1 MAKGARKNQGR
12 RVASPLA
19 ASDYTP
25 PGMDKLANSAE
36 GIKEQT
42 EWYGKQRAQLVDIAN
57 QLESIFTLQ
66 QNQRREVDQMYGIEK
81 KMLDNLGYMANQV
94 KMIAIQK
101 QLTRDLSLQESNI
114 LKTTLSDYE
123 SYNQEA
129 AAVAKT
135 TRELLSFRK
144 QQVPFEEKIKRFTS
158 EISSLQTIG
167 VANLTTQ
174 EKTRLASLQTLEKQY
189 KALSKQEQMNQRI
202 EKAQA
207 SINDLMSGQHSA
219 AGKIFDT
226 LKDIVTNPLALFTG
240 LLAVGLQ
247 RYEQMR
253 QRGNELAEEMDRVN
267 KKLAGAGPFQDK
279 ILAKASLIKRRFYE
293 MGEGF
298 SSSLEG
304 AVDAI
309 VALESQFGKVD
320 YVSGKLVKTMAELK
334 LSIGLS
340 DDEAAKVLDNFS
352 MIGGLTDE
360 AAVNMTNLTYQ
371 MSEQAGL
378 NPQEIFKDIAAAS
391 GDTLASFSGTSTELA
406 RSAVTAR
413 RLGLTLNDMA
423 QVSSSLLDFE
433 TSIEKEMEAQLIT
446 GIDLNLQKARM
457 LAMQGDEAGAM
468 EEVMKQVGGL
478 DRFNKMAPH
487 QQRALAEAV
496 GLTVGQLQKSSAQR
510 EREAKHA
517 QMQHDLVTKQ
527 YKLAEAALPMLGKLD
542 AGLGVMERIAK
553 VIGDL
558 FLDVFGVGIKDLE
571 KTFFKFLE
579 SPAFKTGFKNMLFL
593 IKGIVLGIKDAVVQ
607 VAGWIDSLS
616 GGAIGGF
623 LKDFSSKD
631 FSGSYGKS
639 EQIGKSIGKGVALML
654 GASKLLGAT
663 RLTAMWVRMSGG
675 MGGLGELLGLGG
687 SAGKFYKGGQYM
699 PGGMR
704 APVGGMMAG
713 GRTLMGMNLGAGLGG
728 ASGGVGTALGGTM
741 LGTAGAALGAAG
753 AIGSIGM
760 GIYDVSQLDG
770 KSTSRDKS
778 TAKGGLGGA
787 VGGAAA
793 GALIGSVV
801 PVIGTLLG
809 AGIGGILGYFGGRSI
824 GSMDGFRDDL
834 DKSRDE
840 LAEAQEAQHVSLTA
854 VTARIK
860 LSALKNQNLM
870 IGQFKSLSGGLNEL
884 TGDKLKKFGDQL
896 LASGDVSKQV
906 WRQFAKDGKL
916 TMEEM
921 RKLTEIRSND
931 ITITG
936 TQNVIK
942 VRGQIEEEYSEPLKT
957 IDDQMAAIQ
966 QMLDKNSGISQTIAD
981 RSSYPEFKG
990 PNARFRTDDLSASKF
1005 FEKIMRDKAGVEN
1018 IDFMV
1023 LQEIM
1028 KQSGSGTSGDIDLT
1042 TPKDVQTFLDKSL
1055 GAYFKILETEKN
1067 KININKN
1074 NDLTEKL
1081 DSIYTKTT
1089 EVPTADGKKITAGID
1104 ELTQVVDE
1112 KLSLSERI
1120 ELLKDNEVIID
1131 YDAFQQYQ
1139 DRHFRSGLDRAR
1151 GGVLAKGGI
1160 TYGPSHAQGGIPTR
1174 YGELEGGEAV
1184 INKRSTAMYG
1194 GLLSQINQAGGGVT
1208 FGDGGVTGKRFAKGG
1223 ITGEQRWLD
1232 EVNRRGS
1239 LKGKYAIGSSSA
1251 RELSEIMGKTG
1262 EVFGFDYGDSLGKHK
1277 ADESQLPG
1285 GKFYTSGANGAPG
1298 LTYTDAAT
1306 INMMQAASRY
1316 PAGGGLWGGSLGRQ
1330 AWLERDIPFDDGKG
1344 GRAWQ
1349 GVKPFYYTAYKAGM
1363 DTGRPG
1369 AWAQTDQGRGYFG
1382 GTIEGTD
1389 QGKDRKF
1396 WGVPMF
1402 NSSGKRN
1409 SPEYIQDRIKA
1420 LAGATGGR
1428 ELAVGML
1435 AALAAAA
1442 VVTAG
1447 VAVGTG
1453 LTSATTSAGGM
1464 AAGLNLGAN
1473 SWGVVSGLAKA
1484 GLGAETIGS
1493 IAGVLYDVY
1502 HGKVG
1507 EGGALKYMSKAL
1519 PKPINYIPKAFEAKN
1534 DLDKDPPDYL
1544 SLVTRFLPAEGINKV
1559 LKFGMN
1565 SWKAVDKKS
1574 FSIANSLMSNEQK
1587 EIFNKLGIGGK
1598 TTKMG
1603 QGGIIPNS
1611 PIKKVNDMI
1620 LTKDGQM
1627 IETHADDNLIAK
1639 KGAITQTSSGG
1650 NSRVEELL
1658 LELIAVTRQSG
1669 NVYMDGA
1676 KVSAA
1681 INQVN
1686 YNA

>member
-174 EKTRLASLQTLEKQY
+174 EKTRLASLLTLEKQY

-352 MIGGLTDE
+352 MVGGLTDE

-663 RLTAMWVRMSGG
+663 RLTTMWVRMSGG
-675 MGGLGELLGLGG
+675 MGGLGKLLGLGG

-741 LGTAGAALGAAG
+741 LGTAGAALGGLGAVGLIGKGFYDVNNISAQGSLADAKKAHAGRNG
-753 AIGSIGM
+753 AI
-760 GIYDVSQLDG
+760 
-770 KSTSRDKS
+770 
-778 TAKGGLGGA
+778 
-787 VGGAAA
+787 GGAAA

-809 AGIGGILGYFGGRSI
+809 AGIGAAIGYFGARAISA
-824 GSMDGFRDDL
+824 SKNYMTDL
-834 DKSRDE
+834 EKSEADVIKQRAE
-840 LAEAQEAQHVSLTA
+840 VSNSLALLENSR
-854 VTARIK
+854 ARRQATRQIAATK
-860 LSALKNQNLM
+860 SFDTLS
-870 IGQFKSLSGGLNEL
+870 
-884 TGDKLKKFGDQL
+884 
-896 LASGDVSKQV
+896 
-906 WRQFAKDGKL
+906 KDGKVTGDALKQLSRDLVDTGLISKNVFKQMASDGKVTSTEFQKML
-916 TMEEM
+916 TGISGTIRVELGGKHGVTDAQHQEFI
-921 RKLTEIRSND
+921 KLTTSNE
-931 ITITG
+931 
-936 TQNVIK
+936 K
-942 VRGQIEEEYSEPLKT
+942 
-957 IDDQMAAIQ
+957 
-966 QMLDKNSGISQTIAD
+966 ISQD
-981 RSSYPEFKG
+981 
-990 PNARFRTDDLSASKF
+990 
-1005 FEKIMRDKAGVEN
+1005 
-1018 IDFMV
+1018 
-1023 LQEIM
+1023 
-1028 KQSGSGTSGDIDLT
+1028 
-1042 TPKDVQTFLDKSL
+1042 
-1055 GAYFKILETEKN
+1055 
-1067 KININKN
+1067 
-1074 NDLTEKL
+1074 
-1081 DSIYTKTT
+1081 
-1089 EVPTADGKKITAGID
+1089 
-1104 ELTQVVDE
+1104 
-1112 KLSLSERI
+1112 
-1120 ELLKDNEVIID
+1120 
-1131 YDAFQQYQ
+1131 
-1139 DRHFRSGLDRAR
+1139 
-1151 GGVLAKGGI
+1151 
-1160 TYGPSHAQGGIPTR
+1160 
-1174 YGELEGGEAV
+1174 
-1184 INKRSTAMYG
+1184 
-1194 GLLSQINQAGGGVT
+1194 
-1208 FGDGGVTGKRFAKGG
+1208 
-1223 ITGEQRWLD
+1223 
-1232 EVNRRGS
+1232 
-1239 LKGKYAIGSSSA
+1239 
-1251 RELSEIMGKTG
+1251 
-1262 EVFGFDYGDSLGKHK
+1262 
-1277 ADESQLPG
+1277 
-1285 GKFYTSGANGAPG
+1285 
-1298 LTYTDAAT
+1298 
-1306 INMMQAASRY
+1306 MQAA
-1316 PAGGGLWGGSLGRQ
+1316 
-1330 AWLERDIPFDDGKG
+1330 
-1344 GRAWQ
+1344 
-1349 GVKPFYYTAYKAGM
+1349 M
-1363 DTGRPG
+1363 
-1369 AWAQTDQGRGYFG
+1369 
-1382 GTIEGTD
+1382 
-1389 QGKDRKF
+1389 
-1396 WGVPMF
+1396 
-1402 NSSGKRN
+1402 
-1409 SPEYIQDRIKA
+1409 
-1420 LAGATGGR
+1420 
-1428 ELAVGML
+1428 
-1435 AALAAAA
+1435 
-1442 VVTAG
+1442 
-1447 VAVGTG
+1447 
-1453 LTSATTSAGGM
+1453 
-1464 AAGLNLGAN
+1464 
-1473 SWGVVSGLAKA
+1473 
-1484 GLGAETIGS
+1484 ET
-1493 IAGVLYDVY
+1493 V
-1502 HGKVG
+1502 
-1507 EGGALKYMSKAL
+1507 E
-1519 PKPINYIPKAFEAKN
+1519 
-1534 DLDKDPPDYL
+1534 
-1544 SLVTRFLPAEGINKV
+1544 
-1559 LKFGMN
+1559 
-1565 SWKAVDKKS
+1565 
-1574 FSIANSLMSNEQK
+1574 
-1587 EIFNKLGIGGK
+1587 
-1598 TTKMG
+1598 
-1603 QGGIIPNS
+1603 
-1611 PIKKVNDMI
+1611 KKVV
-1620 LTKDGQM
+1620 
-1627 IETHADDNLIAK
+1627 IE
-1639 KGAITQTSSGG
+1639 
-1650 NSRVEELL
+1650 
-1658 LELIAVTRQSG
+1658 
-1669 NVYMDGA
+1669 
-1676 KVSAA
+1676 
-1681 INQVN
+1681 
-1686 YNA
+1686 

>member
-25 PGMDKLANSAE
+25 PGMDKVANSAE

-558 FLDVFGVGIKDLE
+558 FLNVFGVGIKDLE

-663 RLTAMWVRMSGG
+663 PLTAMWVRMSEG

-770 KSTSRDKS
+770 KSTARDKA
-778 TAKGGLGGA
+778 TARGGLGGA
-787 VGGAAA
+787 AGGAAA

-824 GSMDGFRDDL
+824 GSMDAF
-834 DKSRDE
+834 RDE
-840 LAEAQEAQHVSLTA
+840 LDTARDRAQEASEDKSNAIEAYQHRVQLDAMRGSLQVGNA
-854 VTARIK
+854 FR
-860 LSALKNQNLM
+860 N
-870 IGQFKSLSGGLNEL
+870 LSGGMKEL
-884 TGDKLKKFGDQL
+884 SGKKMKEFGEL
-896 LASGDVSKQV
+896 LIEQGKIGKDAF
-906 WRQFAKDGKL
+906 RQFAKDGKITMSELQKIQASVSDNILNMGNKRL
-916 TMEEM
+916 T
-921 RKLTEIRSND
+921 
-931 ITITG
+931 TI
-936 TQNVIK
+936 IDK
-942 VRGQIEEEYSEPLKT
+942 VDENLEYQMIPLLQKQI
-957 IDDQMAAIQ
+957 
-966 QMLDKNSGISQTIAD
+966 QMLDTLGSGESDMAARAISQLSLKELQVMISGQGHVTQFETT
-981 RSSYPEFKG
+981 RSAITKEE
-990 PNARFRTDDLSASKF
+990 L
-1005 FEKIMRDKAGVEN
+1005 EKIIIAQAQITDLTKSELTTIFKAYNEGAETKEGEWGSSEQLQSGLVAAFNALAMKRESALQNLMGERDGVITTELNKVEN
-1018 IDFMV
+1018 AV
-1023 LQEIM
+1023 
-1028 KQSGSGTSGDIDLT
+1028 GDNNPVDIST
-1042 TPKDVQTFLDKSL
+1042 ASIKSL
-1055 GAYFKILETEKN
+1055 NKDKENTITFELDPALMEKMLYN
-1067 KININKN
+1067 
-1074 NDLTEKL
+1074 
-1081 DSIYTKTT
+1081 
-1089 EVPTADGKKITAGID
+1089 PT
-1104 ELTQVVDE
+1104 
-1112 KLSLSERI
+1112 
-1120 ELLKDNEVIID
+1120 
-1131 YDAFQQYQ
+1131 
-1139 DRHFRSGLDRAR
+1139 DRRHAR

-1223 ITGEQRWLD
+1223 
-1232 EVNRRGS
+1232 
-1239 LKGKYAIGSSSA
+1239 
-1251 RELSEIMGKTG
+1251 
-1262 EVFGFDYGDSLGKHK
+1262 
-1277 ADESQLPG
+1277 
-1285 GKFYTSGANGAPG
+1285 
-1298 LTYTDAAT
+1298 
-1306 INMMQAASRY
+1306 
-1316 PAGGGLWGGSLGRQ
+1316 
-1330 AWLERDIPFDDGKG
+1330 
-1344 GRAWQ
+1344 
-1349 GVKPFYYTAYKAGM
+1349 
-1363 DTGRPG
+1363 
-1369 AWAQTDQGRGYFG
+1369 
-1382 GTIEGTD
+1382 
-1389 QGKDRKF
+1389 
-1396 WGVPMF
+1396 
-1402 NSSGKRN
+1402 
-1409 SPEYIQDRIKA
+1409 
-1420 LAGATGGR
+1420 
-1428 ELAVGML
+1428 
-1435 AALAAAA
+1435 
-1442 VVTAG
+1442 
-1447 VAVGTG
+1447 
-1453 LTSATTSAGGM
+1453 LTSAITPEGLAFSEKVYGVWTKSIPRHWVTEQEVKGMDVTPGRDGTVPRSATGNWMQTELALDTIEAYEKQFGRPWYNKIGMYHQPKSTNSRHTPHISDPDRKKDYWGNAMAKSTNPVAMKVYNGMKIAGEWVTALGGT
-1464 AAGLNLGAN
+1464 LIGAT
-1473 SWGVVSGLAKA
+1473 SGLIPFLIKNAFGLMANTAKA
-1484 GLGAETIGS
+1484 SINLAGTGALQMLTGRTVLAKLMGGLKSYTGVKMLLTQGS
-1493 IAGVLYDVY
+1493 AVKNLVKGKGSLNDIASVFLGGKKTSWFNSFAKTSLAIRDKDYVKAALTFLPGLEKYKQNKDTFTTVKQLYSDLTKWWKGDSEGKNLALEAGFGVLP
-1502 HGKVG
+1502 
-1507 EGGALKYMSKAL
+1507 L
-1519 PKPINYIPKAFEAKN
+1519 P
-1534 DLDKDPPDYL
+1534 
-1544 SLVTRFLPAEGINKV
+1544 
-1559 LKFGMN
+1559 
-1565 SWKAVDKKS
+1565 
-1574 FSIANSLMSNEQK
+1574 
-1587 EIFNKLGIGGK
+1587 
-1598 TTKMG
+1598 
-1603 QGGIIPNS
+1603 